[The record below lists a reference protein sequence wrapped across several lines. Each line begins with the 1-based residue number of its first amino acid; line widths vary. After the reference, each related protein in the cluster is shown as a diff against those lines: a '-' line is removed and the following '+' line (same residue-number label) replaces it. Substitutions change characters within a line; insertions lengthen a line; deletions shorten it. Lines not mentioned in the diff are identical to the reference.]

1 MSLII
6 AFDVD
11 DTLYDLQQP
20 FRLAVQDVFRNL
32 YDEIISQVFLRTRV
46 RGDELFTEFSTGQIP
61 QEEYFCYRNVKGF
74 EDCGVMISRE
84 EALQIQEN
92 YRQHQKQIAMSDE
105 IRSMLQELKNRGIQN
120 AQKQNPKT
128 GRNVVAGIITNGLSD
143 AQWKKIRTLGIPA
156 YIDEG
161 KIVISGDVGC
171 AKPAPGIFKIAE
183 SRFRSQTRDTLEKL
197 QGSQELQVWQ
207 ELQESRE
214 DEFWYIGDTYVNDI
228 EGAAGAGWHTIWFNR
243 RNLPVPGSKVK
254 PDLIARDEQE
264 LTKLIRELIM
274 D

>member
-20 FRLAVQDVFRNL
+20 FRLAVQDVFQNR
-32 YDEIISQVFLRTRV
+32 YDEIIPQVFLRTRI
-46 RGDELFTEFSTGQIP
+46 RGDELFTEFSTGQIL

-74 EDCGVMISRE
+74 EDCGILISKE
-84 EALQIQEN
+84 DALQIQEN
-92 YRQHQKQIAMSDE
+92 YKRHQKQISMSDE
-105 IRSMLQELKNRGIQN
+105 IRKMLRELKNQSTQN
-120 AQKQNPKT
+120 TQNLRT
-128 GRNVVAGIITNGLSD
+128 GQSVIAGIITNGLSD
-143 AQWKKIRTLGIPA
+143 AQWNKIRTLGIPA
-156 YIDEG
+156 YIDE
-161 KIVISGDVGC
+161 KNIVISGDVGC

-183 SRFRSQTRDTLEKL
+183 KRFCARSGDEPEKQ
-197 QGSQELQVWQ
+197 QGSQELQV
-207 ELQESRE
+207 LQESQE
-214 DEFWYIGDTYVNDI
+214 SGGEELWYVGDTFVNDI

-243 RNLPVPGSKVK
+243 RNLPMPDSRVK